1 MKDLIIPI
9 EEPTRPNARW
19 DEWAANALV
28 EDRRVAQLYAHRVEQ
43 AIRERGGEL
52 FAPESR

>member
-1 MKDLIIPI
+1 MKDLIIQI
-9 EEPTRPNARW
+9 EEPAKPAAMW